1 MVKRPRHYGWLVSP
15 YSAKTR
21 SYLRFSGL
29 DFEDVV
35 PTPDPETEGFTGG
48 RAPPYADHR
57 LDGGRWLQ
65 DSCDYRP
72 L

>member
-29 DFEDVV
+29 DFEDVMPSAWTLKRKV
-35 PTPDPETEGFTGG
+35 SRAVGRLIMPTIEARRWPL
-48 RAPPYADHR
+48 APG
-57 LDGGRWLQ
+57 L
-65 DSCDYRP
+65 
-72 L
+72 